1 MNTEAASGQLS
12 RSWLGRW
19 QAYRWRN
26 KYGRRLARVGAEAG
40 YDAAAWVAGLFFAAW
55 ATGAVPE
62 NAGCPTCIGGSAL
75 GICAL
80 SVGSGLLSGLYRGR
94 YQRGS
99 LEEVLSVSTAG
110 TVMLLALTLVNGLLA
125 AGRQVPLLS
134 MLGGGLIAV
143 PAIMVARHVLCA
155 ARQPHRARAGAGV
168 KVIVFGAGDAGTM
181 LISRLLAEPNAIY
194 RPAAILDDDPDKRR
208 LRIRGIPVLGD
219 RTRLAEVAAKTGATV
234 LVIAIVRPGGTAIR
248 DLTAL
253 AEQCGLVPKVVPTI
267 SELLSGSA
275 RIEGVRDPRI
285 SDLLGRRPIRTDVEG
300 IAGYFSGKRILVTG
314 AGGSIGSELCRQ
326 LHRFGPAELI
336 MLDRDESALH
346 AVQLTLRGRAL
357 LDSDET
363 VLADIRDPRRIREVF
378 ERFRP
383 QIVFHAAALKHLPL
397 LERYPAEAV
406 LSNVLGTQTVLETA
420 AACGAES
427 FVNISTDKAAD
438 PVSILGYSKRIA
450 ERLTAH
456 MACQADGNYL
466 SVRFGNVLGSRGSVL
481 GTLSAQVEAGGPL
494 TVTHPEV
501 ARYFMTADEAVQLVL
516 QAAVIGGSGEVL
528 ILDMGEPVR
537 IADIARRLSTRSKRP
552 VDILYTGLRP
562 GEKLTEDLL
571 GADEV
576 DYRPRHPLIR
586 HAKVTPLDPE
596 RLCTL
601 AVHGDDAS
609 LRQRLAESATGTL
622 ATTGTVGST
631 GTLSSTGT
639 LGSTGTGD
647 DSPGQLPPGRLQAAG
662 RSGGCQ

>member
-1 MNTEAASGQLS
+1 MWTTDAMPEEAMSVL
-12 RSWLGRW
+12 
-19 QAYRWRN
+19 
-26 KYGRRLARVGAEAG
+26 
-40 YDAAAWVAGLFFAAW
+40 
-55 ATGAVPE
+55 ATGWVV
-62 NAGCPTCIGGSAL
+62 T
-75 GICAL
+75 ICAL
-80 SVGSGLLSGLYRGR
+80 SAGSGLLAGLYRGR

-99 LEEVLSVSTAG
+99 LEELLSLSRAAI
-110 TVMLLALTLVNGLLA
+110 VMLMALTVVNGLLA
-125 AGRQVPLLS
+125 ASQQVPLRS
-134 MLGGGLIAV
+134 VLGGGLIAV
-143 PAIMVARHVLCA
+143 PAIIVARHVLCA
-155 ARQPHRARAGAGV
+155 ARQRHRARASAGV
-168 KVIVFGAGDAGTM
+168 KVIVFGAGEAGTM
-181 LISRLLAEPNAIY
+181 LISRLLAEPDASY
-194 RPAAILDDDPDKRR
+194 RPVAILDDDPDKRR

-219 RTRLAEVAAKTGATV
+219 RTRLAEVAGKTGATV
-234 LVIAIVRPGGTAIR
+234 LVIAIARPSSTAIG

-285 SDLLGRRPIRTDVEG
+285 SDLLGRRPVKTDVEG
-300 IAGYFSGKRILVTG
+300 IAGHFSGKR
-314 AGGSIGSELCRQ
+314 IGSELCRQ

-346 AVQLTLRGRAL
+346 AVQLSLSGRAL

-363 VLADIRDPRRIREVF
+363 VLADIRDPRRIGEVF

-406 LSNVLGTQTVLETA
+406 LSNIIGTRTVLQAA
-420 AACGAES
+420 AACDVES

-456 MACQADGNYL
+456 MAGHAEGSYL

-501 ARYFMTADEAVQLVL
+501 ARYFMTVDEAVQLTL

-528 ILDMGEPVR
+528 VLDMGEPVR
-537 IADIARRLSTRSKRP
+537 IADIARRLSARSGRP
-552 VDILYTGLRP
+552 VDIVYTGLRP
-562 GEKLTEDLL
+562 GEKLTEKLL
-571 GADEV
+571 SAGEA

-596 RLCTL
+596 QLSLL
-601 AVHGDDAS
+601 AVQGDEAS
-609 LRQRLAESATGTL
+609 LRRRLAECATETPQNEPPRQ
-622 ATTGTVGST
+622 V
-631 GTLSSTGT
+631 
-639 LGSTGTGD
+639 
-647 DSPGQLPPGRLQAAG
+647 PPGLLPAAAG
-662 RSGGCQ
+662 